1 MANKSISVIGAGS
14 WGTALSIHLAKC
26 GYKVNLWVYEKSL
39 CKQIEETKENA
50 IFLPGFSLS
59 KLIYPTNSL
68 EEAIGKNDSILIV
81 VPTNFI
87 RNIVS
92 MMAPFLIPNSV
103 IINAGKGIEID
114 SLSLISDILKQTLPS
129 KYKFATLS
137 GPTFATEV
145 ARGDPSAIVAASV
158 ESEVSDLVKSIFSNS
173 SLRVFTSNDP
183 IGVQIG
189 GALKNVMAITTGI
202 SDGLQLGHN
211 ARAAIITRGLV
222 EITRIGTAL
231 GAKAETFSGLSGL
244 GDLVLTCT
252 GEHSRNRKFGIRV
265 GQGEIPHE
273 VTNHMKVAVEGLLT
287 LKSAHTLK
295 TKLNI
300 KASIIDETYKII
312 YEAKS
317 PQQAL
322 KDLMKVK
329 TTSEF
334 IGIKGI

>member
-39 CKQIEETKENA
+39 CKKIEETKENA

-68 EEAIGKNDSILIV
+68 EKAIGKNDIILIV

-158 ESEVSDLVKSIFSNS
+158 ESEVSDLFKSIFSNS
-173 SLRVFTSNDP
+173 SLRVFASNDP

-202 SDGLQLGHN
+202 SDGLQFGYN

>member
-1 MANKSISVIGAGS
+1 
-14 WGTALSIHLAKC
+14 
-26 GYKVNLWVYEKSL
+26 
-39 CKQIEETKENA
+39 
-50 IFLPGFSLS
+50 
-59 KLIYPTNSL
+59 
-68 EEAIGKNDSILIV
+68 
-81 VPTNFI
+81 
-87 RNIVS
+87 
-92 MMAPFLIPNSV
+92 MMASFLNSSSV

-114 SLSLISDILKQTLPS
+114 SLSLISEILKQTLPS

-145 ARGDPSAIVAASV
+145 ARGDPSAIVAASE
-158 ESEVSDLVKSIFSNS
+158 ESEVSDLVKSVFSNS

-202 SDGLQLGHN
+202 SDGLQFGHN

-231 GAKAETFSGLSGL
+231 GAKPETFSGLSGL

-300 KASIIDETYKII
+300 KAAIIDETYKII

-329 TTSEF
+329 NTSEF